1 MGGGGVEID
10 SVNNAVRIMQKTS
23 QFKRWGRRSPFLR
36 YGIPLISFTVLD
48 KIDDLEWEALE
59 NTKLLARTGPMDGY
73 KPNKN
78 FSLENELKMLREK
91 IDIHNYEFKKIT
103 KLDGSGGKQEDS

>member
-1 MGGGGVEID
+1 
-10 SVNNAVRIMQKTS
+10 MQTTS

-36 YGIPLISFTVLD
+36 YGIPLISFTVLGSFGLGHMIQGRQNVR
-48 KIDDLEWEALE
+48 KEKDDLEWEALE

-78 FSLENELKMLREK
+78 FSLENELKVLQEK
-91 IDIHNYEFKKIT
+91 IDIHNYEFKKIPR
-103 KLDGSGGKQEDS
+103 LDGSGGKQDDTS